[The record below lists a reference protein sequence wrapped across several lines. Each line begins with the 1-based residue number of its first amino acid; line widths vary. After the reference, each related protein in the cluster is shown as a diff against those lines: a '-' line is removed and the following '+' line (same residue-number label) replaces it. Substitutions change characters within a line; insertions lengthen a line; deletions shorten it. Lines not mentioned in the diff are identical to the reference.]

1 MKEKG
6 IELDCEVPVGFW
18 GFQMYDVAV
27 GEALGEAFAETV
39 NVQSELS
46 ATFPR
51 ESVTLT

>member
-18 GFQMYDVAV
+18 GFQMYDVSF